1 MAYSEMP
8 VHSIV
13 EPDRGRVE
21 DAWLQGVFFCLRDDL
36 KLGVDPGGGEVKR
49 YEVEGGE
56 KGGERETIQEQ
67 RIGRETSN
75 WA

>member
-21 DAWLQGVFFCLRDDL
+21 DAWLQGVFFFFACVMTSSW
-36 KLGVDPGGGEVKR
+36 GSIP
-49 YEVEGGE
+49 EGG
-56 KGGERETIQEQ
+56 K
-67 RIGRETSN
+67 
-75 WA
+75 